1 MTSIHPGHGPG
12 AGPGAGAEPGPA
24 AVEAGPSR
32 NIVGIIAL
40 VTAILG
46 TIFACVP
53 GALILGWVLLP
64 IAFVLALVSLFLKG
78 KKRGAGIAGLIV
90 SVVGTVIG
98 VIVFFAVVADAFDD
112 AFTDETTV
120 SAPEEDEGDDGEP
133 ASETE
138 DAATSEEEADA
149 AAASDE
155 EDEAPAA
162 GADDDA
168 EQGTRANPYP
178 LGSEITTSD
187 WAVTVNSVDL
197 DATAAVLEENQFNE
211 DPEEGH
217 TYILVNLSVQYIGD
231 DPEGDMPMVSVS
243 YVSPEGNTFA
253 SHDRSAVEPD
263 SFDSMS
269 TLYEG
274 ASTTGNIALHV
285 PTDGV
290 EDGVLKVSP
299 GMFADDVFVAVD

>member
-1 MTSIHPGHGPG
+1 MTSTY
-12 AGPGAGAEPGPA
+12 PGPV
-24 AVEAGPSR
+24 AVEAAPSR
-32 NIVGIIAL
+32 NVLGIIAL
-40 VTAILG
+40 ITAILG

-112 AFTDETTV
+112 AFSDETTV
-120 SAPEEDEGDDGEP
+120 SAPEEDEGGDD
-133 ASETE
+133 E
-138 DAATSEEEADA
+138 DASGAEDEAATEEEADV
-149 AAASDE
+149 AASSDD
-155 EDEAPAA
+155 DEAPAEGTDA
-162 GADDDA
+162 DA
-168 EQGTRANPYP
+168 EQGTRPNPYP

-187 WAVTVNSVDL
+187 WTVTVNSVDL
-197 DATAAVLEENQFNE
+197 DATDAVLAENPFNE

-217 TYILVNLSVQYIGD
+217 AYILVDLSVQYIGD
-231 DPEGDMPMVSVS
+231 DPAGDTPMVSVD
-243 YVSPEGNTFA
+243 YVSAEGNTFRA
-253 SHDRSAVEPD
+253 SDMLTVAPD

-274 ASTTGNIALHV
+274 ATTTGNIAIHV
-285 PTDGV
+285 PADGV

-299 GMFADDVFVAVD
+299 GFFADDVFVAVD

>member
-1 MTSIHPGHGPG
+1 MTSTY
-12 AGPGAGAEPGPA
+12 PA
-24 AVEAGPSR
+24 PVAVETVPSR
-32 NIVGIIAL
+32 NVLGIIAL
-40 VTAILG
+40 ITAILG

-90 SVVGTVIG
+90 AVVGTIVG

-120 SAPEEDEGDDGEP
+120 SAPEEGEGDDGEA
-133 ASETE
+133 ASGAE
-138 DAATSEEEADA
+138 DEAATEEEADVV
-149 AAASDE
+149 ASSE
-155 EDEAPAA
+155 EGDEAPA
-162 GADDDA
+162 DDA

-178 LGSEITTSD
+178 LGSEITASD
-187 WAVTVNSVDL
+187 WAVTVNRVDL
-197 DATAAVLEENQFNE
+197 DATAVVLEENPFNE

-217 TYILVNLSVQYIGD
+217 TYILVNLSVQYIGE
-231 DPEGDMPMVSVS
+231 DPEGDIPMVSVD
-243 YVSPEGNTFA
+243 YVSAGGNTF
-253 SHDRSAVEPD
+253 RSSDMMTVAPD

-274 ASTTGNIALHV
+274 ASTTGNVALHV
-285 PTDGV
+285 PADGV
-290 EDGVLKVSP
+290 EEGVLKVSP

>member
-1 MTSIHPGHGPG
+1 MTSTY
-12 AGPGAGAEPGPA
+12 PGPV
-24 AVEAGPSR
+24 AVEAAPSR
-32 NIVGIIAL
+32 NVLGIIAL
-40 VTAILG
+40 ITAILG

-53 GALILGWVLLP
+53 GALILGWALLP

-112 AFTDETTV
+112 TFTDETIV
-120 SAPEEDEGDDGEP
+120 SAPEEGEGDDGEA
-133 ASETE
+133 ASGAE
-138 DAATSEEEADA
+138 DEAATEEEADVV
-149 AAASDE
+149 ASSDD
-155 EDEAPAA
+155 DEAPA
-162 GADDDA
+162 DDA

-178 LGSEITTSD
+178 LGSEITASD

-197 DATAAVLEENQFNE
+197 DATDAILAENPFNE

-217 TYILVNLSVQYIGD
+217 AYILVDLSVQYIGD
-231 DPEGDMPMVSVS
+231 DPEGDIPMVSVD
-243 YVSPEGNTFA
+243 YVSAEGNTF
-253 SHDRSAVEPD
+253 RSSDMMTVAPD
-263 SFDSMS
+263 SFDSMG

-285 PTDGV
+285 PADGV

>member
-1 MTSIHPGHGPG
+1 MTSTY
-12 AGPGAGAEPGPA
+12 PGPV
-24 AVEAGPSR
+24 AVEAAPSR
-32 NIVGIIAL
+32 NVLGIIAL
-40 VTAILG
+40 ITAILG

-78 KKRGAGIAGLIV
+78 KKRGAGIVGLIV
-90 SVVGTVIG
+90 SVVGTVVG

-112 AFTDETTV
+112 AFSDETTV
-120 SAPEEDEGDDGEP
+120 SAPEEDEGGDDEA
-133 ASETE
+133 ASGAE
-138 DAATSEEEADA
+138 DEAATEEAADV
-149 AAASDE
+149 AAASD
-155 EDEAPAA
+155 DDDATA
-162 GADDDA
+162 DDA

-178 LGSEITTSD
+178 LGSEITASD

-197 DATAAVLEENQFNE
+197 DATDAVLAENPFNE

-217 TYILVNLSVQYIGD
+217 SYILVDLSVQYIGD
-231 DPEGDMPMVSVS
+231 DPEGDIPMVSVD
-243 YVSPEGNTFA
+243 YVSAEGNTF
-253 SHDRSAVEPD
+253 RSSDMMTVAPD

-274 ASTTGNIALHV
+274 ATSTGNIAIHV
-285 PTDGV
+285 PADGV